1 MNCGVG
7 KWGGWWPYCC
17 RSWCIVV
24 STIGRTHGFLD
35 LKDAGLPRKH
45 RQYVGFLVRGVVEQL
60 FVGAGVVRWGW
71 WLWWLCSSMQARSWQ
86 IESCRH
92 QEVHPAFGQVGWLV
106 LCRPYDLV
114 VPERLNRQKKGFV
127 LCSSSLLARPRAVF
141 DGFPGRPRKNRGTIF
156 AR

>member
-1 MNCGVG
+1 MHVGELDCWRGRRGELLNHCCRSSWWCALNCGVG

-24 STIGRTHGFLD
+24 STIGRTHGFLG

-92 QEVHPAFGQVGWLV
+92 QEVHPAFGQVGWSV
-106 LCRPYDLV
+106 CVDRMTWY
-114 VPERLNRQKKGFV
+114 
-127 LCSSSLLARPRAVF
+127 SL
-141 DGFPGRPRKNRGTIF
+141 RG
-156 AR
+156 